1 MQVIH
6 QQQPMSGAAFARAWN
21 DEEQQW
27 RSEARIARLTVIC
40 SGWIRHVE
48 LPLHS
53 TSSLLLIIIAAAAA
67 SQQQQQWWLWRSTTG
82 SYVWETIEA
91 NSCVVVICMQQ
102 HNGSSHPLS
111 TTAVIVVCVNVDHRC
126 QIQHWVACLRHAT
139 QCWIW
144 QSLAM
149 FRQV

>member
-1 MQVIH
+1 MSKKSLEQHLSCKSSTNSSQWVG
-6 QQQPMSGAAFARAWN
+6 QQYSTFARAWN

-40 SGWIRHVE
+40 SGWMRHVE

-53 TSSLLLIIIAAAAA
+53 TSSLLLIIIAAAAAA

-91 NSCVVVICMQQ
+91 NSCVLLIILVVAN
-102 HNGSSHPLS
+102 H
-111 TTAVIVVCVNVDHRC
+111 HRC
-126 QIQHWVACLRHAT
+126 MAAAVAAS
-139 QCWIW
+139 QQQQQPW
-144 QSLAM
+144 QR
-149 FRQV
+149 F